1 MTGTDIIATF
11 ISILGT
17 ILIFAIIIRALL
29 SWFQPAQGSGLTRVL
44 DDVTEPILAP
54 IRRMLPPVGGM
65 DFSPILALIL
75 IYVVRYVLI
84 SVL

>member
-1 MTGTDIIATF
+1 MTGTHILATF
-11 ISILGT
+11 ISILST
-17 ILIFAIIIRALL
+17 VLIFAIIIRALL
-29 SWFQPAQGSGLTRVL
+29 SWFQPAQGTGLTRVL

-75 IYVVRYVLI
+75 IYAVSYVLVN
-84 SVL
+84 VL